1 MPLAEKYAPTTL
13 NQVAG
18 NDDAIGKLMKFG
30 SDNQSGS
37 RRPLLLYGPSGTGK
51 TAAAHALAY
60 SNGFEILEFNASDYR
75 DSATL
80 SKTLLPASTSSGL
93 FARKLLIIMD
103 EIDERSDKFDSGSE
117 KIIGQLI
124 KESRHPVIFIA
135 NDFWDRKITFLRESV
150 EKVEFK
156 RVGKDEIKKVMN
168 NVLKKENL
176 TLDEGTIE
184 ELAMRSN
191 GDIRG
196 ALNDLELMVGAMP
209 ELMDNIGTR
218 DRKLEVY
225 GVLDK
230 IFLTKNFD
238 MARNAY
244 MNTDI
249 DGDMLLNW
257 IDENIPNRYSW
268 KSDLVSAYSQLARAS
283 FFHGQASRKSY
294 YGYMRYSSILMSSG
308 VSLAVNG
315 ETIYHKS
322 YQFPNNIRVL
332 SKSKAG
338 RNALSTALVKLIYIL
353 HVHKK
358 DIFNSYLQ
366 MLKLMIKEGIKEKG
380 EEETY
385 TFFER
390 TYNLDK
396 DDVKAI
402 VNYA

>member
-13 NQVAG
+13 NQVSG

-30 SDNQSGS
+30 EEAHKG
-37 RRPLLLYGPSGTGK
+37 RHRPILLYGPSGTGK

-75 DSATL
+75 DADTL
-80 SKTLLPASTSSGL
+80 NKTLLPASTSSGL
-93 FARKLLIIMD
+93 FSRKLLIIMD

-117 KIIGQLI
+117 KIIGQLVR
-124 KESRHPVIFIA
+124 ESRHPVIFIA

-150 EKVEFK
+150 DKIEFK
-156 RVGKDEIKKVMN
+156 RVPKEEMKKLMKS
-168 NVLKKENL
+168 VLSKERME
-176 TLDEGTIE
+176 LDEGVIE

-196 ALNDLELMVGAMP
+196 GLNDLELMLGALP

-230 IFLTKNFD
+230 IFTTKNFD
-238 MARNAY
+238 MARMAY
-244 MNTDI
+244 MNTDL

-315 ETIYHKS
+315 DVVFMKS
-322 YQFPNNIRVL
+322 YQFPNNIRQL

-338 RNALSTALVKLIYIL
+338 RNALSTALVKLIYVL

-366 MLKLMIKEGIKEKG
+366 MLKLMIKEGTEQEG
-380 EEETY
+380 EEKTY
-385 TFFER
+385 AFFQR
-390 TYNLDK
+390 SYNLDK
-396 DDVKAI
+396 ADVDAI
-402 VNYA
+402 LNYA